1 MTEERMIAGAALAL
15 PTFAA
20 LTIALIVRKLSTE
33 LSQFLRE
40 CPDAPQ
46 PS

>member
-20 LTIALIVRKLSTE
+20 LTIALIVKKLSSDLSE
-33 LSQFLRE
+33 LLRD

-46 PS
+46 LG

>member
-1 MTEERMIAGAALAL
+1 MTEERMIAGVALAL
-15 PTFAA
+15 PAFAA
-20 LTIALIVRKLSTE
+20 LTIALIVTKLSTE
-33 LSQFLRE
+33 LSEFLRD